1 MNKRLFLAPGLVA
14 VTLLAMS
21 GACSQH
27 DPGAYEGGGRTAPTT
42 VIGIVTGNGEPP
54 EGGLPEGSFI
64 GDVYI
69 PDTFVAPDTGG
80 GD

>member
-1 MNKRLFLAPGLVA
+1 MTSRMFLGPAVVA

-27 DPGAYEGGGRTAPTT
+27 DPGPYEGGGRTAPTT
-42 VIGIVTGNGEPP
+42 VIGIVTGNGSPP

-64 GDVYI
+64 PDVVVA
-69 PDTFVAPDTGG
+69 DTFVAEA